1 MPRSLGAAGPPVLHR
16 RLTLVLAVA
25 AAPWPARSAVWQLSQ
40 LTPRLCP
47 RDHRGPVTHQMI
59 AAPPRCAARAHG
71 AFRRVRGHHGVP
83 VGPSAA
89 LRDFLLHPRKAGLG
103 AGRGV
108 WPRPLRS
115 WCRVVLLLPE
125 NKTKE
130 PSRVHLK

>member
-1 MPRSLGAAGPPVLHR
+1 MPRSLGAAGPLVLHR

-40 LTPRLCP
+40 LAPRLCP
-47 RDHRGPVTHQMI
+47 RDHRGPVTHQMF
-59 AAPPRCAARAHG
+59 AAPPGVQCVPMAHP
-71 AFRRVRGHHGVP
+71 RQVHGHHGVP
-83 VGPSAA
+83 LGPSAA

-115 WCRVVLLLPE
+115 WCRAVLLLPE